1 MSSDVLFFF
10 FKQKTAYE
18 LRISD
23 WSSDVCSSDL
33 SASVN
38 LATERASV
46 ELLGGATQQ
55 GAVLGAIEAA
65 GYTAQIADGAAAA
78 ASHET
83 EKTNEV
89 RRLRRDVVIAALLTL
104 PLFVLEM
111 GANFFPSLT
120 HRSEERR
127 VGKECVSPCRS
138 RWS

>member
-1 MSSDVLFFF
+1 MRVENAVA
-10 FKQKTAYE
+10 K
-18 LRISD
+18 
-23 WSSDVCSSDL
+23 VPGVV

-111 GANFFPSLT
+111 GAHFFPSL
-120 HRSEERR
+120 HHWLRSEEHTS
-127 VGKECVSPCRS
+127 ELQSLL
-138 RWS
+138 

>member
-1 MSSDVLFFF
+1 MRVENAVA
-10 FKQKTAYE
+10 K
-18 LRISD
+18 
-23 WSSDVCSSDL
+23 VPGVV

-111 GANFFPSLT
+111 GAHFFPSLHQWLMT
-120 HRSEERR
+120 VARSEARR
-127 VGKECVSPCRS
+127 VGKECVSTCRS
-138 RWS
+138 RWSP